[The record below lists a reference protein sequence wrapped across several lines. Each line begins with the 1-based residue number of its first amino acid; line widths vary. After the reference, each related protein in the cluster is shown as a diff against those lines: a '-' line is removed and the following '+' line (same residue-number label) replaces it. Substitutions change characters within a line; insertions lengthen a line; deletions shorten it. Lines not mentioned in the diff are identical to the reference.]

1 VLLLAA
7 AMAQATVTVF
17 AAASLKNALDAVT
30 ALWTAE
36 TGKTATISYAGSS
49 SLAKQIEEGAP
60 ADLFVS
66 ADLDWMD
73 YLQERGLVRSE
84 SVVRLLGNRLVLV
97 TRGDSG
103 FADAE
108 GPIGD
113 VLGQIGDGHLAM
125 ANVDAVPAGKY
136 GKAALESLGLW
147 DRVAGRVAQAQNVR
161 VALALVSTG
170 EAPLGIVYRTD
181 AVADPVV
188 KVIATFPETSHPPIV
203 YPAALTAEA
212 RGADAGDF
220 LAFLQTPEAA
230 ALFEA
235 QGFVVLAHGD

>member
-1 VLLLAA
+1 
-7 AMAQATVTVF
+7 
-17 AAASLKNALDAVT
+17 
-30 ALWTAE
+30 
-36 TGKTATISYAGSS
+36 
-49 SLAKQIEEGAP
+49 
-60 ADLFVS
+60 
-66 ADLDWMD
+66 
-73 YLQERGLVRSE
+73 LVRSE

-97 TRGDSG
+97 TSGDSG